1 MSRQRPAVLIVITLA
16 ILIAGAV
23 MATAFAIT
31 TPAPQRE
38 AAQAVHTSQTNALTY
53 TVALPLVIR
62 PLPAVTCANIA
73 VNGNFEAPLPGH
85 PWTGVANTTGAVYQ
99 DTFISRDHAHGGA
112 QSGRIG
118 SLSRNS
124 VWNEMMQTVQM
135 PAGVVS
141 ATLTYWRYLDTTET
155 SLTTVYDL
163 FTAGIETEQGIQ
175 IVAPL
180 QIDNTSAGRATW
192 VQRSLD
198 LPNAS
203 AWSGQRL
210 WLSFKAATDSN
221 LPSSL
226 YIDDVTFVVCAT
238 Q

>member
-1 MSRQRPAVLIVITLA
+1 MNRQRPAILTVIMPATLM
-16 ILIAGAV
+16 AGA
-23 MATAFAIT
+23 AIAIAYAIT
-31 TPAPQRE
+31 THAPQRG
-38 AAQAVHTSQTNALTY
+38 AAPAALADQTSALTH
-53 TVALPLVIR
+53 TVALPLVMR
-62 PLPAVTCANIA
+62 LPSAVACSNIA
-73 VNGNFEAPLPGH
+73 QNGDFEAPLPGH
-85 PWTGVANTTGAVYQ
+85 PWTGVANTSIVYV
-99 DTFISRDHAHGGA
+99 DTFISRDHAHSGA
-112 QSGRIG
+112 QSGRVG

-124 VWNEMMQTVQM
+124 VWNEMLQTVQM

-175 IVAPL
+175 IAVPQ

-192 VQRSLD
+192 VQGRID
-198 LPNAS
+198 LPNAVN
-203 AWSGQRL
+203 WSGRRL

-226 YIDDVTFVVCAT
+226 YIDDVSFVVCAT
-238 Q
+238 P